1 MIIMAAAAV
10 LEETNRVLTA
20 TIYLSNL
27 DSAMII
33 AISDGSLIFIDDDNT
48 VMRFDANGSLVSMS
62 NSNDDTSSNESGSNY
77 DIVVNIETD

>member
-1 MIIMAAAAV
+1 MTAAAAAAS
-10 LEETNRVLTA
+10 EETNHVLTA

-77 DIVVNIETD
+77 DILVNIESY